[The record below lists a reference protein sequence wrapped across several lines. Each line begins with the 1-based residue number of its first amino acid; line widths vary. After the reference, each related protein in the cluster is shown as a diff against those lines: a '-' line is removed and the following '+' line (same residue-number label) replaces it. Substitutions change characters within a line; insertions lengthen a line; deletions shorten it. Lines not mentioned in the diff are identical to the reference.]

1 MYNYHINTSS
11 LKLFLKWKFYCHYR
25 QNSCDDYVVMT
36 RQYSY
41 DEQRP
46 LLSRQESSDDHRV
59 PSLSNIQK
67 VPSISD
73 LTDDGKAGS
82 SSIV

>member
-1 MYNYHINTSS
+1 M
-11 LKLFLKWKFYCHYR
+11 
-25 QNSCDDYVVMT
+25 VMT
-36 RQYSY
+36 RQYSF

-73 LTDDGKAGS
+73 LTDDGKASDFCGDTS
-82 SSIV
+82 LLNYIQLFLI